1 LEIHFVNLTDRDV
14 MSKKASQ
21 NKVKKLK
28 HQDNEEQ
35 ASQTDARSTD
45 QTMDLP
51 TFLKM
56 VGTLSLADR
65 QLIVRQ
71 ALVLIEQCYVHLPL
85 KEKMH
90 AIRPLQRLKLLQYQ
104 LAQSTE
110 QQLPSEHQFHNEMT
124 SIFNSARDLH
134 TNYFLPDPFATHTAF
149 LPFLVEEYFESEQP
163 KYLVS
168 KVTDTLNHP
177 TFQPGVEL
185 TYWNGVPIAQAV
197 LLNADRQAG
206 SNLEA
211 RRARGIEALT
221 IRSLFVSL
229 PPYEEWVTVGYT
241 TSDGTHLESRFDWR
255 ISSFFNPDWRSGDIE
270 QSAAQGIDL
279 QTRKVQQ
286 VKKQLFLPE
295 IAAAERRL
303 AALEA
308 QPNAAEGLETNLPGV
323 LRAQVIEQGNKSYGY
338 LRIYTFD
345 IDPEPFLEEVIRLL
359 DQMPQNGLVI
369 DVRGNGGGIIWSGER
384 LLQLFTPRSIE
395 PERLEF
401 INSPLTLELC
411 RQTSWLS
418 EWTESINQSV
428 TTGAVYSNG
437 FPITPVADCNAI
449 GQKYQA
455 PVVLIT
461 DALCYSTTDIF
472 AAGFQDH
479 QIGPILGVS
488 GNTGA
493 GGANVWDQDLLR
505 QLLEGSSSSPFE
517 SLERLGGMRVSIRRT
532 LRVGDRQG
540 VPVEDLGVVPD
551 VRHYMTKDDLLQGN
565 VDLISNAIRMMEDLP
580 LYRLKLESHSLV
592 EDKLKIK
599 VRTQNLSRVDIYL
612 DDRPQR
618 SVDVKG
624 GTTSISLKQSPVSTI
639 ELRGFSSGQLVAVDR
654 IQLNE
659 STM

>member
-1 LEIHFVNLTDRDV
+1 

-21 NKVKKLK
+21 SKVKKSK
-28 HQDNEEQ
+28 RQDEEETV
-35 ASQTDARSTD
+35 SQTDARSID
-45 QTMDLP
+45 QTMNLP

-168 KVTDTLNHP
+168 KVTNALEHP

-185 TYWNGVPIAQAV
+185 TYWNGIPIAQAV

-229 PPYEEWVTVGYT
+229 PPYEEWVIVGYK
-241 TSDGTHLESRFDWR
+241 TSDGTHQEARFDWM

-270 QSAAQGIDL
+270 QFAAQGIDL
-279 QTRKVQQ
+279 QTRMVQQ

-295 IAAAERRL
+295 IAAAERRV
-303 AALEA
+303 AASEE
-308 QPNAAEGLETNLPGV
+308 QPKTAEGLETNLPGV
-323 LRAQVIEQGNKSYGY
+323 LRAQVIEQGDKPYGY

-411 RQTSWLS
+411 RQTSWLA

-437 FPITPVADCNAI
+437 FPITPVVDCNAI

-493 GGANVWDQDLLR
+493 GGANVWDQELLR
-505 QLLEGSSSSPFE
+505 QLLEGSPSSPFE

-551 VRHYMTKDDLLQGN
+551 VRHYMTKNDLLQSN
-565 VDLISNAIRMMEDLP
+565 VDLISNAIRMIEDLP
-580 LYRLKLESHSLV
+580 LHRLKLESHSLV

-599 VRTQNLSRVDIYL
+599 VSTQNLSRVDIYL

-618 SVDVKG
+618 SVDVKN
-624 GTTSISLKQSPVSTI
+624 GTTSISLKQSPPISTL

-654 IQLNE
+654 VQLNG
-659 STM
+659 SAK